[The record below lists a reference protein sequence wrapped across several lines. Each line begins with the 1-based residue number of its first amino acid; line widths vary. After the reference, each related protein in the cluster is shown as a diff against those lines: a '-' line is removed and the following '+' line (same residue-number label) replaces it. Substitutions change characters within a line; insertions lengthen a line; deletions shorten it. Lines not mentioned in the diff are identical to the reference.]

1 MQQTD
6 QVIGGKTHL
15 DGEQMEDVAEP
26 DGTTPDPVAKEHCGA
41 SDIRHNEQETLAT
54 ILKRKR
60 EAAPAAAYKSDIAS
74 QKQQTIPH
82 IEESIAPIKV
92 TTVFV
97 KS

>member
-41 SDIRHNEQETLAT
+41 SDIRHYEQETLAT

-60 EAAPAAAYKSDIAS
+60 EAAAAYKSDIAS
-74 QKQQTIPH
+74 QKQQTSPH
-82 IEESIAPIKV
+82 IEEPIAPIKI
-92 TTVFV
+92 TTVVV
-97 KS
+97 KV